1 MRDVVV
7 YKYIYIYI
15 YARWSVY
22 MYIYRYMYVYS
33 LRDVAV
39 YLYARC
45 VRDEDFEG
53 LLLYD
58 IYHLNYRNI
67 TETYNRTLTEN

>member
-7 YKYIYIYI
+7 YIYIYMRDGLYICI
-15 YARWSVY
+15 Y
-22 MYIYRYMYVYS
+22 IYMYVYS

-39 YLYARC
+39 YLYARW

-53 LLLYD
+53 FLLYD
-58 IYHLNYRNI
+58 IYHLNYTNI
-67 TETYNRTLTEN
+67 TETYNS